1 MNVEGPVAPAV
12 TGPLAGF
19 EAGFWAHL
27 ARLGYAPRSARSLV
41 KVMAR
46 VSCWLEDQGL
56 DVGGLTPP
64 VAADLQ
70 AGLPGTGPVLLFLRE
85 TGGIPAAGSAAG
97 DAPAEGLLAEFRG
110 WLARERGLAAT
121 AVAGYGQQG
130 RKFLTHLGEPL
141 DTALWEPAAGQRTS
155 FMA

>member
-27 ARLGYAPRSARSLV
+27 ARLGYAPGSARSLV

-64 VAADLQ
+64 VAADRADARFRDGCFESSEKAARLMPL
-70 AGLPGTGPVLLFLRE
+70 ATVLS
-85 TGGIPAAGSAAG
+85 AGS
-97 DAPAEGLLAEFRG
+97 
-110 WLARERGLAAT
+110 
-121 AVAGYGQQG
+121 Q
-130 RKFLTHLGEPL
+130 
-141 DTALWEPAAGQRTS
+141 S
-155 FMA
+155 